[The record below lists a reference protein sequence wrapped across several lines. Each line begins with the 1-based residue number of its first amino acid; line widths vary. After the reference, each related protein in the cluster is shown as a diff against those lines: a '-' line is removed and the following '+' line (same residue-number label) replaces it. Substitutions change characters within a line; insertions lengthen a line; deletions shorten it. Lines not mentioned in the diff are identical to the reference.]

1 MLAMM
6 VTYIRKKKETKKQK
20 RNLKRVGACLKHWGI
35 LKEKTKEKMRRGG
48 AHDKC
53 N

>member
-1 MLAMM
+1 MVAMM
-6 VTYIRKKKETKKQK
+6 VTYIRKKKETEKQK

-35 LKEKTKEKMRRGG
+35 FKQKTKEKMRSGT
-48 AHDKC
+48 HDKC

>member
-1 MLAMM
+1 MVAMM

-20 RNLKRVGACLKHWGI
+20 RNLKMVGACLKHWGI
-35 LKEKTKEKMRRGG
+35 FIKKNKRKDEEG